1 MYLLK
6 SQQNCIN
13 TQFKCICILLR
24 SLNYRNDIV
33 LTLMKNLNMLIS
45 LNWTLRLQHSPLQH
59 SSLNQIWQFKKEQKL
74 MFEKVKVRK

>member
-13 TQFKCICILLR
+13 TQCKCICILLR
-24 SLNYRNDIV
+24 SLNYTNDIV

-45 LNWTLRLQHSPLQH
+45 LNWTLGLQHSPLQH